1 MTNESINNR
10 PTFPQDGLQL
20 AEACRIAQDIAI
32 NAGAILVQMRSTFEL
47 REKSEKDLV
56 TDADVAAQVAIASA
70 IARHFP
76 EHGFLGEEGSA
87 GVSQKQRDNNSNS
100 RWKWVVDPLDGT
112 TNYAHGLSQ
121 FGVSL
126 ALTYDLQP
134 VLGVV
139 YDPVAQECYSAVD
152 GQGAQLNGIPLK
164 TSGCTHLSKALVA
177 ASFPPKLNRDAKEI
191 QQFVEMLLESRSL
204 RRLGSAALNLCYVA
218 AGRLDGY
225 WGGRLNAWDIAA
237 GVLILQ
243 ESKGEISGQS
253 GGKIDIWR
261 GDLIAAA
268 TASLHQQMLSVLS
281 RISTN

>member
-1 MTNESINNR
+1 MTKESINAR
-10 PTFPQDGLQL
+10 SAFPDDGLQL
-20 AEACRIAQDIAI
+20 AEACRIAQDIAK

-70 IARHFP
+70 IACHFP
-76 EHGFLGEEGSA
+76 EHGFLGEEGSE
-87 GVSQKQRDNNSNS
+87 GVSQQQRDNNSNS

-121 FGVSL
+121 FGVSM

-139 YDPVAQECYSAVD
+139 YDPVAQECYSAVT
-152 GQGAQLNGIPLK
+152 GQGAWLNGKPLK
-164 TSGCTHLSKALVA
+164 TSGCASLSKALVA

-243 ESKGEISGQS
+243 ESKGEISGQT
-253 GGKIDIWR
+253 GDGIDIWR

-268 TASLHQQMLSVLS
+268 TPSLHQQMLSVLS
-281 RISTN
+281 GISKT

>member
-1 MTNESINNR
+1 MTTESTNSRSSSIKDN
-10 PTFPQDGLQL
+10 QELVH
-20 AEACRIAQDIAI
+20 ACSIAQTIAK
-32 NAGAILVQMRSTFEL
+32 NAGEILVQMRSKFEL

-70 IARHFP
+70 IALHFP
-76 EHGFLGEEGSA
+76 EHGFLGEEGSE
-87 GVSQKQRDNNSNS
+87 GVSQRQRDNNNTS

-121 FGVSL
+121 FGVSM

-139 YDPVAQECYSAVD
+139 YDPVALECYSAVI
-152 GQGAQLNGIPLK
+152 GQGAQLNGKPLK
-164 TSGCTHLSKALVA
+164 TSGCINLSKALVA
-177 ASFPPKLNRDAKEI
+177 ASFPPRLNRDAKEI

-243 ESKGEISGQS
+243 ESGGEISGQS
-253 GGKIDIWR
+253 GDTIDVWR
-261 GDLIAAA
+261 GELIAAS
-268 TASLHQQMLSVLS
+268 TPTLHQQILSVLS
-281 RISTN
+281 RVQPN

>member
-1 MTNESINNR
+1 MTTESTNSRSSSIKDS
-10 PTFPQDGLQL
+10 QELVH
-20 AEACRIAQDIAI
+20 ACSIAQTIAK
-32 NAGAILVQMRSTFEL
+32 NAGEILVQMRSKFEL

-70 IARHFP
+70 IALHFP
-76 EHGFLGEEGSA
+76 EHGFLGEEGSE
-87 GVSQKQRDNNSNS
+87 GVSQRQRDNNNTS

-121 FGVSL
+121 FGVSM

-139 YDPVAQECYSAVD
+139 YDPVAQECYSAVA
-152 GQGAQLNGIPLK
+152 GQGAQLNGKPLK
-164 TSGCTHLSKALVA
+164 TSGCTNLSKALVA
-177 ASFPPKLNRDAKEI
+177 ASFPPRLNRESKEI

-218 AGRLDGY
+218 SGRLDGY

-243 ESKGEISGQS
+243 ESGGEISGQS
-253 GGKIDIWR
+253 GDTIDVWR
-261 GDLIAAA
+261 GDLIAAS
-268 TASLHQQMLSVLS
+268 TPTLHQQILSVLS
-281 RISTN
+281 RVQPN